1 MALVLVRVGA
11 ILLALAAVL
20 GGLDSARAQEPPEP
34 TPTPAP
40 ITSIRNIT
48 VSATSNVVGY
58 VYPNGVAMWIIR
70 WNISAGDAQITN
82 RYPLASSVVTF
93 ALTPYTD
100 PNDPDDSSHAAGNE
114 VIIRPAVV
122 PGTSGPGA
130 RGWGRGLGIGV
141 CHCFRGLD
149 SAEQAAELAL
159 DWTLTTELNPE
170 YVVNPT
176 TTRRAVNLNAFLEV
190 DDYAAP
196 ENAVRASIAAVNADQ
211 PAALLNG
218 RFLAQTGEIYLA
230 SYSLELVDLLPALYT
245 RGAQSIPIPTPGTFE
260 GVDIPVAG
268 MDADAS
274 TDNPVEMALEGA
286 QEFTGMTLSDV
297 TGLAWAA
304 FALALTIAAGVLTR
318 NAVFPVCVLVFVLL
332 GGVAFGW
339 TPLWVAAVI
348 MGMSA
353 ITLGWILWLKK
364 GVGA

>member
-1 MALVLVRVGA
+1 MALVFVKVGLA
-11 ILLALAAVL
+11 VVLALAALV

-58 VYPNGVAMWIIR
+58 VYPNGVAMWILR

-93 ALTPYTD
+93 ALTPATA
-100 PNDPDDSSHAAGNE
+100 SHATGQE

-122 PGTSGPGA
+122 PGTTGPGA
-130 RGWGRGLGIGV
+130 RGWGQGLGIGV

-149 SAEQAAELAL
+149 SADQAAELAL
-159 DWTLTTELNPE
+159 DWTLVTELNPE
-170 YVVNPT
+170 YVVNPSM
-176 TTRRAVNLNAFLEV
+176 TRRAVQLNGFLEI

-196 ENAVRASIAAVNADQ
+196 ESAVRASIAAVNADQ

-230 SYSLELVDLLPALYT
+230 SYSLELVDLLPSLYT
-245 RGAQSIPIPTPGTFE
+245 RGAQSVPIPTPGTFE
-260 GVDIPVAG
+260 GVAIPVAG
-268 MDADAS
+268 MDDDAS
-274 TDNPVEMALEGA
+274 TDNPVEMALDGM
-286 QEFTGMTLSDV
+286 QEFTGMTLGDV
-297 TGLAWAA
+297 TGLAWAG
-304 FALALTIAAGVLTR
+304 FALALTVAAGVVTR

-339 TPLWVAAVI
+339 TPLWVAAII

-353 ITLGWILWLKK
+353 ITLGWVLWLKK